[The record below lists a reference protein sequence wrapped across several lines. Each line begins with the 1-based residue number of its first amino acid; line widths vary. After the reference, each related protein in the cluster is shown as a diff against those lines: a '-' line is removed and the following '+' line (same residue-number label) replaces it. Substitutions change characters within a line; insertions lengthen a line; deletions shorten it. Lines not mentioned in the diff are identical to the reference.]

1 MKGKMMADANAILL
15 VMQNPK
21 EGSAAAHRD
30 WYVTHHLPDVCGV
43 PGVLRGEFAAVA
55 PAADQPRW
63 SNAALYWL
71 GGDGAAILGEVFR
84 RAGSGDW
91 VMSDTL
97 DGATMLMAVGE
108 ALTGRVRSAI
118 TPDAEG
124 KDRLLY
130 IVLTNSTPGDDAAF
144 NAWYDDVHLPDVLA
158 VPGFVAAQRFRLA
171 DHPALKP
178 SPFRYAAI
186 YEVLAG
192 EAESAFAGLAER
204 AGTERMVLSPTLD
217 TVNIHAAAF
226 APEGVCAGSA

>member
-21 EGSAAAHRD
+21 ECSAAAHRD

-43 PGVLRGEFAAVA
+43 PGVLRGEFAAVT

-144 NAWYDDVHLPDVLA
+144 NAWYDDVHLPDADLAYFEEGSLHFRDYVRAVGWAQKYAEINREVMMRHVLE
-158 VPGFVAAQRFRLA
+158 AAR
-171 DHPALKP
+171 K
-178 SPFRYAAI
+178 
-186 YEVLAG
+186 VLH
-192 EAESAFAGLAER
+192 
-204 AGTERMVLSPTLD
+204 LSLIHISEPTR
-217 TVNIHAAAF
+217 
-226 APEGVCAGSA
+226 PY